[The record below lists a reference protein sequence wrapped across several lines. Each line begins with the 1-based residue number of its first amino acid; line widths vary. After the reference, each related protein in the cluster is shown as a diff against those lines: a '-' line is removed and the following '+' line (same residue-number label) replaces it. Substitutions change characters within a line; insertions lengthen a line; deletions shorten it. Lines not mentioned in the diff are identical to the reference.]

1 MVIKMAQTNPELMRS
16 VLTDRIADGHPH
28 KAGDLYRHFVERTGG
43 VGADGQPV
51 SRKGFEMFLR
61 SQVLKE
67 DGCIKRIAFGV
78 YQKRNGPEDRGELYA
93 RKRKLKVE
101 GIESFESG
109 LTAEQIMQAHE
120 PRDLESLMDDAY
132 MLGARLE
139 YAIQSLAKSEDRHA
153 ASELQAVK
161 DSVMLQVDRVITG
174 ISAAMAW
181 REDYMDMRNEQNES
195 DQGMK
200 ML

>member
-1 MVIKMAQTNPELMRS
+1 MAQTNPELMHS
-16 VLTDRIADGHPH
+16 VLTDCIADGSPH
-28 KAGDLYRHFVERTGG
+28 KAGDLYKHFVEQTGG
-43 VGADGQPV
+43 AGSDGQPV
-51 SRKGFEMFLR
+51 SRKDFEMFLR

-67 DGCIKRIAFGV
+67 DGCIKRVAFGV

-93 RKRKLKVE
+93 RKRKPKVE
-101 GIESFESG
+101 AIESFESV

-120 PRDLESLMDDAY
+120 PRDLESLMTDAF

-139 YAIQSLAKSEDRHA
+139 YAIRLLIKSADGQT
-153 ASELQAVK
+153 ASELQSIK
-161 DSVMLQVDRVITG
+161 DSAMLQVDRVITG
-174 ISAAMAW
+174 ISAAIAW
-181 REDYMDMRNEQNES
+181 REDHMDMQNEQNES